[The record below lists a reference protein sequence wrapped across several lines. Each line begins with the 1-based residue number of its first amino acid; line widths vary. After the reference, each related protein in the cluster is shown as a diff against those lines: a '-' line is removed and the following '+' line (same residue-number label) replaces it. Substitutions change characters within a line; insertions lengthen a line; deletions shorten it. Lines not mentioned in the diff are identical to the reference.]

1 MDTLTPKQIVAKLDN
16 YIIGQTDAKK
26 AVAIALYNRYRR
38 MQVPKKLQQEIT
50 PKNLMMIGPTGV
62 GKTEIARRLAK
73 IVNAP
78 FVKVEA
84 TKFTEVGYVGR
95 DVESMV
101 RDLVS
106 MAVSMVEKEKF
117 DEIRPEV
124 RRDVDKKLVKLL
136 APGVKKEQKQNPN
149 DFMSMLNSMQ
159 NGGQNLGSIFG
170 NNEDTIDEDPD
181 KNAEVTDDIRNQR
194 LSVKEQ
200 LDKGLLEDEEVTIK
214 VEESKKVGPM
224 DDQMGQMGVD
234 MSGMMDSLMPKKT
247 ITRTLPVKEAR
258 ELLIQQ
264 ESQKRV
270 DHGEIYQKAI
280 EKTQNK
286 GIIFIDEFDKIAAGD
301 KKTSGEVSREGVQ
314 RDILPIVE
322 GSRINTK
329 YGPVDTDHILFIA
342 SGAFAESK
350 PSDLIAELQG
360 RFPIRVELNDLTEDD
375 FIQILTKPDNALTKQ
390 YVALTRADGIHL
402 TFTKESVE
410 EIAKIAF
417 ELNNS
422 NQNIGARRLSTV
434 LEKILADILYEG
446 PDMQMGD
453 ITITREYVREQ
464 VGKIAE
470 NQDLSRYIL

>member
-1 MDTLTPKQIVAKLDN
+1 METLTPKQIVEQLDN
-16 YIIGQTDAKK
+16 YIIGQNDAKK

-38 MQVPKKLQQEIT
+38 MQVPKKMQQEIT

-62 GKTEIARRLAK
+62 GKTEIARRLARVVK
-73 IVNAP
+73 AP

-101 RDLVS
+101 RDLVDV
-106 MAVSMVEKEKF
+106 AVSMEEKEKF

-136 APGVKKEQKQNPN
+136 VPGIKKERRQENN
-149 DFMSMLNSMQ
+149 MDFMSMLNNLQSA
-159 NGGQNLGSIFG
+159 NGLQDALGQN
-170 NNEDTIDEDPD
+170 NNDEDPD
-181 KNAEVTDDIRNQR
+181 SDSEVTDSIRDQR

-200 LDKGLLEDEEVTIK
+200 LDKGLLEDREVTIK
-214 VEESKKVGPM
+214 VEESRKVGPM
-224 DDQMGQMGVD
+224 NDQMGQMGID
-234 MSGMMDSLMPKKT
+234 MSGMMDSLMPKKM

-258 ELLIQQ
+258 EVLIQQ

-270 DHGEIYQKAI
+270 DHDEIYQAAI
-280 EKTQNK
+280 ERTQDN

-301 KKTSGEVSREGVQ
+301 KKNSGEVSREGVQ

-322 GSRINTK
+322 GSQINTK
-329 YGPVDTDHILFIA
+329 YGPVNTDHILFIA

-360 RFPIRVELNDLTEDD
+360 RFPIRVELNDLTESD

-390 YVALTRADGIHL
+390 YMALTKADGINL

-410 EIAKIAF
+410 EIAKVAF
-417 ELNNS
+417 DLNNA

-434 LEKILADILYEG
+434 LEKILSDILYEG

-453 ITITREYVREQ
+453 ITITREYVKEQ
-464 VGKIAE
+464 VGKIVADK
-470 NQDLSRYIL
+470 DLSRYIL